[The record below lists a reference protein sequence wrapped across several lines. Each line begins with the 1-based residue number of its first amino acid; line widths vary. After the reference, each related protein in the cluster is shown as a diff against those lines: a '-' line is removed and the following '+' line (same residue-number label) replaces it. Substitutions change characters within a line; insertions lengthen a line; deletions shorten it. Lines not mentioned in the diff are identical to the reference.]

1 MSIEEPY
8 RPTKKEIK
16 KAEDMMTDEE
26 RAMSKTRFEEKEK
39 EIIGKIK
46 SGQIESWG
54 EEAIDFEK
62 EKIEDMKKNAPLFF
76 IYRDNTLFKNHIRT
90 ILKKF
95 AEMGRQVDT
104 QIFPEGTQNKDIEK
118 WYKENKGLL
127 SQKAIVL
134 DQTANIPS
142 KMYDEVRYD
151 LGARRVGDIDR
162 LTYRVLAGILFG
174 ENAPKSD
181 DGNIETS
188 KRFMTTI
195 IKNILK
201 NPNQRPKEIQ
211 ILSSN
216 MSDHLYEL
224 NKERSSLI
232 GEKAEKEGVGWAEEA
247 REYVTAK
254 IQEWL
259 VESGL
264 ESQKIKVI
272 PDEIRGESN
281 KVYGSYFNSKQK
293 EFLGKI
299 DKPDTWI
306 ITDRHTGIDNNE
318 SRTNAPIRSA
328 MVLKMPPGN
337 FFDEVKNHNFI
348 SYSEEEIENEWGKVL
363 KSEFGGEK

>member
-1 MSIEEPY
+1 MSIEKPY
-8 RPTKKEIK
+8 QPTREEIK
-16 KAEDMMTDEE
+16 KAENMMTDEE
-26 RAMSKTRFEEKEK
+26 KAMSKARFEEKEK

-46 SGQIESWG
+46 SGQIKSWG
-54 EEAIDFEK
+54 EEATGFEK

-76 IYRDNTLFKNHIRT
+76 IYRDNTLFKNHIPT

-95 AEMGRQVDT
+95 TEMGRQVDT
-104 QIFPEGTQNKDIEK
+104 QNFPEGTQKEDIEK

-127 SQKAIVL
+127 SQKAIVS
-134 DQTANIPS
+134 DRTADIPY
-142 KMYDEVRYD
+142 KMNDEIKYD
-151 LGARRVGDIDR
+151 LGARRVEDIDK
-162 LTYRVLAGILFG
+162 LTSRVLAGILFG

-201 NPNQRPKEIQ
+201 NPEQHPKEVQ
-211 ILSSN
+211 ILSSS
-216 MSDHLYEL
+216 MGAHLYEL
-224 NKERSSLI
+224 DRERV
-232 GEKAEKEGVGWAEEA
+232 EKATEEGVKDFEWTEEA
-247 REYVTAK
+247 REYVTTK
-254 IQEWL
+254 IKEWL

-272 PDEIRGESN
+272 PDEIRGELN
-281 KVYGSYFNSKQK
+281 IVPGNYFNSQQK
-293 EFLGKI
+293 EFLREI

-318 SRTNAPIRSA
+318 SQTNVPMRSA
-328 MVLKMPPGN
+328 RVLKMPPGN
-337 FFDEVKNHNFI
+337 FFDEAKNHNFI
-348 SYSEEEIENEWGKVL
+348 SYSEEEIENEWDKVL